1 MAFLD
6 KVCKNEGGDYMQS
19 GYSSECL
26 DGNLDKTVTNVV
38 KLLKHR
44 GLTIS
49 TAESCT
55 GGLLSELITSVSGA
69 SEVFELGICTYS
81 EKTKHKF
88 LSVPDSV
95 IRCCGVV
102 SEETALAMVQGLKKI
117 SGADVC
123 VSVTGIAGPGGG
135 TPETPVGTVYI
146 GFDICGRQ
154 FVKLPDLRTLKDKSR
169 NNIRHT
175 AAMYAFGI
183 IEEILMEAIQNNE

>member
-1 MAFLD
+1 MIFLA
-6 KVCKNEGGDYMQS
+6 KVCKNESGDDMQS

-26 DGNLDKTVTNVV
+26 SGNLDKTVTSVV
-38 KLLKHR
+38 ELLKQR
-44 GLTIS
+44 GLTIA

-69 SEVFELGICTYS
+69 SEVFELGLCTYS
-81 EKTKHKF
+81 ENMKHRF
-88 LSVPDSV
+88 LSVPDSD
-95 IRCCGVV
+95 ISRYGVV
-102 SEETALAMVQGLKKI
+102 SEKVALGMVKGLKKI
-117 SGADVC
+117 SGADIC

-154 FVKLPDLRTLKDKSR
+154 FVRLPELWTLNDKSR
-169 NNIRHT
+169 SNIRRT

-183 IEEILMEAIQNNE
+183 IEKILMEAIQNNE

>member
-1 MAFLD
+1 MAFLA
-6 KVCKNEGGDYMQS
+6 KVCKNGGGDYMQS

-26 DGNLDKTVTNVV
+26 TGNLDKTVTNVV

-69 SEVFELGICTYS
+69 SDIFELGICTYS
-81 EKTKHKF
+81 ENVKHRF
-88 LSVPDSV
+88 LSVPDSD
-95 IRCCGVV
+95 ISRFGVV
-102 SEETALAMVQGLKKI
+102 SEEVALDMVRGLKKI

-135 TPETPVGTVYI
+135 TPEKPVGTVYI

-154 FVKLPDLRTLKDKSR
+154 FVKLPELWTLNDKSR
-169 NNIRHT
+169 NNIRRS
-175 AAMYAFGI
+175 AAMYAFRI
-183 IEEILMEAIQNNE
+183 IEDILMEAIQNNE